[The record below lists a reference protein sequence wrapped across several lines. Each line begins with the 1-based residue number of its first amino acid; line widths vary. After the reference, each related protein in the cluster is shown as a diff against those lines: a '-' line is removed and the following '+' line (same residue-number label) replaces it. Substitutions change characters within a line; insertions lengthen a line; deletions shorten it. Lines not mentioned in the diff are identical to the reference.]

1 MYPTGS
7 QQQEGKHVSLSKNA
21 DAFGRRP
28 DGLRRTS
35 FFLSLKSDDFPDSP
49 ASGLMTL
56 SILLLTV
63 GEVRQNLDNEKGGE
77 CRPSQF

>member
-1 MYPTGS
+1 MRS
-7 QQQEGKHVSLSKNA
+7 VEDLMIS
-21 DAFGRRP
+21 
-28 DGLRRTS
+28 RRTS
-35 FFLSLKSDDFPDSP
+35 FFSSLGHEDLRDSP
-49 ASGLMTL
+49 AWGLMTL